1 MRTALREDTDTVTSI
16 ETLKDSFVNI
26 RLVHMGHAFV
36 LGSVGAGQGLNG
48 LQFLEL
54 LLDDELGVRD
64 DLDNSR
70 GADIL
75 GKRNLIA
82 HHEFLCKFSP
92 ESSNTERVTVA
103 ISKLDSSQ
111 AGLGQVLRALNRDYF

>member
-1 MRTALREDTDTVTSI
+1 VRTALREDTDTVTGI
-16 ETLKDSFVNI
+16 ETLKDSLVNV
-26 RLVHMGHAFV
+26 RLIHMGHAFV
-36 LGSVGAGQGLNG
+36 LGSIGAGQGLDG

-70 GADIL
+70 SADIL

-82 HHEFLCKFSP
+82 HHEFNCKFGA
-92 ESSNTERVTVA
+92 ESSDAERVTVA
-103 ISKLDSSQ
+103 VSKLDGSRAS
-111 AGLGQVLRALNRDYF
+111 LG